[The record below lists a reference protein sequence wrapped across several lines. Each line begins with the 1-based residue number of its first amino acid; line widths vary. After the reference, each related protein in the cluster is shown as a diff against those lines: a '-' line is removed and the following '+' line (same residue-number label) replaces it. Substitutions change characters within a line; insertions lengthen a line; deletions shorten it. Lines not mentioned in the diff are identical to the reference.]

1 MAEYAK
7 RDKQIEELECEL
19 EHRKALLAKK
29 LGSLQVTAKTNTM
42 LEDVV
47 EDYKHYHSA
56 IVEEKNRQREAMSNI
71 LEHLNKIVEEENLTD
86 ESLEHAKTQQHD
98 ILEELEQ
105 VKLSLSEILKS
116 NHNINNEQSK

>member
-19 EHRKALLAKK
+19 EHRKALLA
-29 LGSLQVTAKTNTM
+29 
-42 LEDVV
+42 DVV